1 MLQQTTVQWPQ
12 IEQRIVVPGMDGKH
26 VSPRQALDFTETSI
40 KSLTTTPNSKRKQ
53 KDSCFTEQLAL
64 NLLY

>member
-1 MLQQTTVQWPQ
+1 MLKQTTVQWPQ
-12 IEQRIVVPGMDGKH
+12 VGQRVVVTGMDGKH
-26 VSPRQALDFTETSI
+26 VSPRQALDFTETGI

-53 KDSCFTEQLAL
+53 KDLCFTEQLAL